1 MGNYFVTSVEIVI
14 SAALKKSWKEAHVDQ
29 YRSNPRKCKNEQE

>member
-14 SAALKKSWKEAHVDQ
+14 SAALKKSWKEAQVDQ
-29 YRSNPRKCKNEQE
+29 YGSNPSKCKDEQE